1 MNRIMCIFLV
11 FAVIISVL
19 PSKIKAETIPMLE
32 VKLVNYLGNKS
43 TITVVFNGEYT
54 LSNGKRVSA
63 GTETVMSIV
72 DNESKLSTSKG
83 QVLIENEMIA
93 ATPVKTD
100 GTLAI
105 NNRGYYG
112 SFQFVL
118 EKDTKSNNM
127 YIRPINKIDI
137 ETYLRGVVPQEMPAL
152 WSMEALK
159 AQTIAARTYALKHKN
174 DTNMVDTIVKQVYGG
189 ITAIHPRS
197 DTAVKETEGLVLKY
211 NNTLIDALFSA
222 SNGGMTELNNSVW
235 GGTAVPYFT
244 AERDTFDFHPSTKEK
259 FPWYIQLKQQQLPE
273 TLDLSAA
280 DTWWATVSEA
290 DADQQVLKNMKT
302 WMKNEGYISD
312 INTTKISTIAKLELD
327 LKTLSSGGRVS
338 KGTVKMDY
346 LLLKK
351 DGKTVEKK
359 TLELIGTSASKI
371 RAMVG
376 IDKMPSYLI
385 DVSETKNEMIV
396 IKGRG
401 NGHGVGLSQYGA
413 KNRAE
418 AGQNYKQIL
427 QFYYPKAS
435 LVKEYSTANSS
446 SSNTTSNTETIKKD
460 TAAPV
465 ISSFYASADYKK
477 NTAKLTMKINKA
489 GKTTIIIKDS
499 KGKTVSSLAK
509 NKAVKPGAVY
519 VDWNISKVAN
529 GKYIAEITS
538 ANLDGYKKTVKQN
551 ITIAKPAKE
560 KKGSVKA
567 TVLNVRQK
575 PSTSSKVITKLKK
588 KQTVVILSQQ
598 GTWYKVKYGSKTGYV
613 SAKYIAVLK

>member
-1 MNRIMCIFLV
+1 MKKIIGIFLA
-11 FAVIISVL
+11 FAVIITVL
-19 PSKIKAETIPMLE
+19 PLQSKAETIPMLE

-54 LSNGKRVSA
+54 LSNGKKVSA

-72 DNESKLSTSKG
+72 DNELRLSTSNG
-83 QVLIENEMIA
+83 QVLIENEIMA

-100 GTLAI
+100 STLAI
-105 NNRGYYG
+105 NGRNYYG

-118 EKDTKSNNM
+118 EKDVKSNKL

-189 ITAIHPRS
+189 VTAIHPRS
-197 DTAVKETEGLVLKY
+197 DIAVKETEGLVLKY

-222 SNGGMTELNNSVW
+222 SNGGMTELNSSVW
-235 GGTAVPYFT
+235 GGTAVPYF
-244 AERDTFDFHPSTKEK
+244 AVEQDAFDFHPSTKGK
-259 FPWYIQLKQQQLPE
+259 FPWYIQLKQQQIPE
-273 TLDLSAA
+273 TLDLNAA
-280 DTWWATVSEA
+280 DTWWSSVKEA
-290 DADQQVLKNMKT
+290 DADQQVLKNIKT

-312 INTTKISTIAKLELD
+312 VNQIKISTIAKLELD

-346 LLLKK
+346 LFKD
-351 DGKTVEKK
+351 DGKAVEKK
-359 TLELIGTSASKI
+359 SLELIGTSASKI

-385 DVSETKNEMIV
+385 DVSETKNEIIV

-418 AGQNYKQIL
+418 AGHNHKQIL

-435 LVKEYSTANSS
+435 LVKEYNTASS
-446 SSNTTSNTETIKKD
+446 SSPNTSSTATVKKD

-465 ISSFYASADYKK
+465 ISSFKANADYKK

-499 KGKTVSSLAK
+499 KGKTVSTLAK
-509 NKAVKPGAVY
+509 NKAVKSGAVS
-519 VDWNISKVAN
+519 VDWNISKVGN
-529 GKYIAEITS
+529 GKYTAEITA
-538 ANLDGYKKTVKQN
+538 ANLDGYTKTVKQN
-551 ITIAKPAKE
+551 VTIAKPAKE

-598 GTWYKVKYGSKTGYV
+598 GTTWYKVKYGSKTGYV
-613 SAKYIAVLK
+613 SAKYITVLK

>member
-1 MNRIMCIFLV
+1 MKKIIGIFLA
-11 FAVIISVL
+11 FAVIITVL
-19 PSKIKAETIPMLE
+19 PLQSKAETIPMLE

-54 LSNGKRVSA
+54 LSNGKKVSA

-72 DNESKLSTSKG
+72 DNELKLSTSNG
-83 QVLIENEMIA
+83 QVLIENEIMA

-100 GTLAI
+100 STLAI
-105 NNRGYYG
+105 NGRNYYG

-118 EKDTKSNNM
+118 EKDVKSNKL

-189 ITAIHPRS
+189 VTAIHLRS
-197 DTAVKETEGLVLKY
+197 DIAVKETEGLVLKY

-222 SNGGMTELNNSVW
+222 SNGGMTELNSSVW
-235 GGTAVPYFT
+235 GGTAVPYF
-244 AERDTFDFHPSTKEK
+244 AVEQDAFDFHPSTKEK
-259 FPWYIQLKQQQLPE
+259 FPWYIQLKQQQIPE
-273 TLDLSAA
+273 TLDLNAA
-280 DTWWATVSEA
+280 DTWWSSVKEA
-290 DADQQVLKNMKT
+290 DADQQVLKNIKT

-312 INTTKISTIAKLELD
+312 VNQIKISTIAKLELD

-346 LLLKK
+346 LFKD
-351 DGKTVEKK
+351 DGKAVEKK
-359 TLELIGTSASKI
+359 SLELIGTSASKI

-385 DVSETKNEMIV
+385 DVSETKNEIIV

-418 AGQNYKQIL
+418 AGHNHKQIL

-435 LVKEYSTANSS
+435 LVKEYSTASS
-446 SSNTTSNTETIKKD
+446 SSPNTSSTAAVKKD

-465 ISSFYASADYKK
+465 ISSFKASADYKK

-499 KGKTVSSLAK
+499 KGKTVSTLAK
-509 NKAVKPGAVY
+509 NKAVKSGAVS
-519 VDWNISKVAN
+519 VDWNISKVGN
-529 GKYIAEITS
+529 DKYTAEITA
-538 ANLDGYKKTVKQN
+538 ANLDGYTKTVKQN
-551 ITIAKPAKE
+551 VTIAKPAKE

-567 TVLNVRQK
+567 NVLNVRQK

-598 GTWYKVKYGSKTGYV
+598 GTTWYKVKYGSKTGYV
-613 SAKYIAVLK
+613 SAKYITVLK